1 LNTNFV
7 AGSKREAL
15 VGRAATLLTNDIAKR
30 SQKMAWRH
38 WRTKKT
44 MAHLRGSHL
53 DRLDEDEVDYRALLG
68 RNEDTVAP
76 PRVLRGYTLIM
87 CH

>member
-1 LNTNFV
+1 
-7 AGSKREAL
+7 
-15 VGRAATLLTNDIAKR
+15 
-30 SQKMAWRH
+30 
-38 WRTKKT
+38 

>member
-1 LNTNFV
+1 LTNFV

-15 VGRAATLLTNDIAKR
+15 DGRAATLLTNDIAKR
-30 SQKMAWRH
+30 SQKMA

-76 PRVLRGYTLIM
+76 RVFCGGT
-87 CH
+87 H